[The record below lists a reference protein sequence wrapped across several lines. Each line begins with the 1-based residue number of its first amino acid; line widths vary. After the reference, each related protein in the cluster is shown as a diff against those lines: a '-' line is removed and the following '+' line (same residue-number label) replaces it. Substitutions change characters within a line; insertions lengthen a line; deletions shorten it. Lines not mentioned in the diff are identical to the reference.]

1 MSSETHEQ
9 FDEGNEPA
17 GHEHLGEGG
26 MGTDGELSS
35 ASHPNASPMREGV
48 NFQHDAFELEML
60 SPPIEPTLA
69 SIQPTSSSSP
79 DPIMTEEEGGFE
91 RATAELLEEVV
102 LPAPEGSDGALESTA
117 ELGSFFG
124 GDVDDFGFDGGLSSA
139 ARSEAIEVVEDAAS
153 YLLTLMGEART
164 TSEPSRSP
172 LTSEELDVFD
182 YYINRELSWLE
193 FNARVLAQA
202 TDESIPALERLK
214 FLCISSTNLD
224 EFFEVRV
231 ARLMQHIRLDS
242 PRIGPDGL
250 SPQEQLDR
258 IYEFTHRF
266 VGEQYAILNEVLLPK
281 LAEEGIRFVRRTE
294 WDEAQA
300 EWVADYFRNEVLP
313 VLSPLGLD
321 PAHPFPRILN
331 KSLNFIVSLS
341 GEDAFGRASGIAVV
355 QAPRSLPRL
364 IKMSKDVIEG
374 ANNFVFLSSI
384 IHAHVN
390 ELFPGMT
397 VNGCYQFRVTRNA
410 ELFVDEEDVEDLMI
424 ALEDELYGRHYGA
437 AVRLEVADNCPMS
450 AARFLL
456 DQFELTEDNLYQV
469 NGPVNLNRLMMIPSE
484 VDRPDLKFPS
494 FVPSVQYSWDR
505 GGKADVFDRLREGDI
520 FLHHPFESFSTV
532 IDFIRQASQDPNV
545 LAIKQTVYRTM
556 SDSAIVDA
564 LVEAARSGK
573 EVTAVIELRARF
585 DEERNIQIASRLQ
598 EAGAHVV
605 YGVVGYKTHAKM
617 LLVVRRESGGLKRY
631 VHLGTGNYH
640 PRTTKLY
647 TDFGLLT
654 GDDDLGEDV
663 HKMFQQLTGLGKVLE
678 LKKAL
683 QAPFSLH
690 SALLEKIEREAE
702 FARAGKPAYI
712 VAKMN
717 SLTEVKVIKAL
728 YMASHAGVKIDL
740 IIRGICRLR
749 PGIPGISENVRVRSI
764 VGRFLEHPRVY
775 CFFNDG
781 DPEIYC
787 SSADWMTRNLVRRVE
802 AAFPIEDAHLK
813 RRVIHEGFEVYLEDN
828 QQAWELNAD
837 ATYSRVERAPGEPAR
852 SAQGT
857 LLAELTEGA

>member
-1 MSSETHEQ
+1 MSSETHER
-9 FDEGNEPA
+9 FEEANERDA
-17 GHEHLGEGG
+17 LDGTREDG
-26 MGTDGELSS
+26 MGTDGEVSS
-35 ASHPNASPMREGV
+35 EFRIKPGAAGEMPE
-48 NFQHDAFELEML
+48 FESDLFDLEML
-60 SPPIEPTLA
+60 SPPISSA
-69 SIQPTSSSSP
+69 STKDTDES
-79 DPIMTEEEGGFE
+79 
-91 RATAELLEEVV
+91 TASKLLEEAI
-102 LPAPEGSDGALESTA
+102 LPAPEGSDGALETSEPIEPFQ
-117 ELGSFFG
+117 ELQEE
-124 GDVDDFGFDGGLSSA
+124 FGFDGGLNA
-139 ARSEAIEVVEDAAS
+139 NARSEVIEEDEEDPS
-153 YLLTLMGEART
+153 TYLLRLMGEARHRNT
-164 TSEPSRSP
+164 TPLSP
-172 LTSEELDVFD
+172 IASEELDVFD

-231 ARLMQHIRLDS
+231 ARLMQHMRLDA

-250 SPQEQLDR
+250 TPQEQLER

-266 VGEQYAILNEVLLPK
+266 VDEQYKILNDVLLPK
-281 LAEEGIRFVRRTE
+281 LADEGIHFVRRTE
-294 WDEAQA
+294 WNEAQA
-300 EWVADYFRNEVLP
+300 AWVADYFRHEVLP

-364 IKMSKDVIEG
+364 IKMSPDIAEG

-494 FVPSVQYSWDR
+494 FVPRVVHSSDR
-505 GGKADVFDRLREGDI
+505 GKGDIFDRLREEDI

-532 IDFIRQASQDPNV
+532 VDFIRQASQDPDV

-654 GDDDLGEDV
+654 GDDELGEDV

-683 QAPFSLH
+683 QSPFSLH
-690 SALLEKIEREAE
+690 SALLAKIEREAT
-702 FARAGKPAYI
+702 FARAGRPAYI

-728 YMASHAGVKIDL
+728 YMASRAGVKIDL

-749 PGIPGISENVRVRSI
+749 PGIPGVSENIRVRSI

-775 CFFNDG
+775 SFFNDG
-781 DPEIYC
+781 DLELYC

-802 AAFPIEDAHLK
+802 AAFPIEAAYLK
-813 RRVIHEGFEVYLEDN
+813 RRVIHEGFEVYLMDN

-837 ATYSRVERAPGEPAR
+837 ATYTRVERAPGEPAR
-852 SAQGT
+852 SAQAM